1 MAESEKTYQPHW
13 GEKRSHHHHHYRE
26 SRSTQRNRGM
36 GGALRMK
43 DKQAYYGL
51 MCVLGLVAVYALFLL
66 GRLIVEELRAMP
78 MDDPSTERAVDELR
92 IHKVEEHDALLYSDS
107 LAQAYNIDS
116 IKHVQIETR
125 PVYRPPKR
133 ENVWYITQREW
144 KDIWRNMQRW
154 KQSKKNDAR
163 VKKSEKGK
171 QE

>member
-1 MAESEKTYQPHW
+1 
-13 GEKRSHHHHHYRE
+13 
-26 SRSTQRNRGM
+26 
-36 GGALRMK
+36 
-43 DKQAYYGL
+43 
-51 MCVLGLVAVYALFLL
+51 
-66 GRLIVEELRAMP
+66 
-78 MDDPSTERAVDELR
+78 
-92 IHKVEEHDALLYSDS
+92 
-107 LAQAYNIDS
+107 
-116 IKHVQIETR
+116 VQIETR

>member
-1 MAESEKTYQPHW
+1 
-13 GEKRSHHHHHYRE
+13 
-26 SRSTQRNRGM
+26 M

>member
-1 MAESEKTYQPHW
+1 
-13 GEKRSHHHHHYRE
+13 
-26 SRSTQRNRGM
+26 
-36 GGALRMK
+36 MK